1 MVIAHYIGLSTDQ
14 IDDSLKPVFNEL
26 IAHYIGLSTI
36 WDEGHIKV
44 LFELI
49 AHYIGLST
57 ITTNT
62 KMVSAHTYR
71 PLYRAVYNNDAERI

>member
-1 MVIAHYIGLSTDQ
+1 MSYRPLYRAVYYIHAIEPGS
-14 IDDSLKPVFNEL
+14 SKGL

-57 ITTNT
+57 
-62 KMVSAHTYR
+62 S
-71 PLYRAVYNNDAERI
+71 

>member
-1 MVIAHYIGLSTDQ
+1 MDRKNKLIAHYIGLSTDQ

-57 ITTNT
+57 
-62 KMVSAHTYR
+62 KASK
-71 PLYRAVYNNDAERI
+71 EK

>member
-57 ITTNT
+57 
-62 KMVSAHTYR
+62 KASK
-71 PLYRAVYNNDAERI
+71 EK